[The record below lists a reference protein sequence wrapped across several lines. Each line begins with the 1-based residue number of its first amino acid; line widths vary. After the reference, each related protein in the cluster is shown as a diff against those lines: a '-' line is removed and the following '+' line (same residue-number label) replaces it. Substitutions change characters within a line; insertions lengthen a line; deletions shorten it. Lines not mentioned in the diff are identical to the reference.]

1 MNPRHSN
8 QKIHLGSLLHASI
21 YLKYS
26 IHLKYRTKFRI
37 FVRNKCPIDKKAELD
52 ELKANYTQMI
62 VTEKEKYMRNLGRKL
77 ANPETGQKKYW
88 TTMKTILRKKHSV

>member
-1 MNPRHSN
+1 MASC
-8 QKIHLGSLLHASI
+8 KSL
-21 YLKYS
+21 Y
-26 IHLKYRTKFRI
+26 LKYRTKFRI

-62 VTEKEKYMRNLGRKL
+62 VTEKEKYMNNLGRKL

-88 TTMKTILRKKHSV
+88 TTLKTILRKKHSV